1 MSSLSRDLYNI
12 TQSKIPDEKNQKYV
26 DNTLLYPVAKA
37 FLERFP
43 QYYDIIRTYEFSM
56 DAIPNVVGKTAVL
69 NEYITI
75 DKSTFVVF
83 KCNVE
88 NVRIYSPDTIE
99 AHHYSNFGY
108 IPTPNVAL
116 ASKGLYSAVMI
127 GDIHYTYALYHKSTN
142 FDNYTDIVNTINNS
156 STKTEF
162 SEVIPNGY
170 CVNIPI
176 PIGCKYCSLNHYDE
190 ATLIKSGEAMRELYG
205 FFVVD
210 GFVRYI
216 LPIYKKPFN
225 KPIIYKE
232 NYEERLSQTQTI
244 YTKEYEYENS
254 YYIVGAMV
262 APKNAHSGRGGQI
275 ANIPDFGFSLQLNH
289 PTMNADNNYGG
300 KKSKKLINFVP
311 IKFLFAAFD
320 CVTDEDMM
328 KYICPQ
334 MDNFGLIN
342 AVRQACLQGYKH
354 KEIIKNA
361 AIKLKGNTEYILY
374 AEPMTSY
381 TAKYIIGTAILSE
394 KTKTD
399 LLEKCNKNEN
409 DYKTLVVNTVSE
421 ILDTRFMP
429 GIGAIADLG
438 NEVDRNTAVCT
449 EIGNIIK
456 SLYEIGYGLEASQDK
471 TSLTNRR
478 IRNGQQM
485 IQEFKTFHNVRLREL
500 MLEIK
505 PLFQTAKDPRRLNEV
520 LKSKML
526 TIAKNISINQSKSL
540 INSFKG
546 TSKEQS
552 KIRTDLVKLKNQAFV
567 WNRLREIV
575 ISSDTKQV
583 GATVSWEHR
592 TVHQS
597 ELFFICPTQTPEAGA
612 NTGRFKT
619 PTLYTYLT
627 LSSNGKRLMDIIR
640 KTKEYVNNIRLAK
653 HPEIMYT
660 IRLNGNIC
668 GYIDQYEPVEN
679 LYKELMRARADG
691 RVEIDAS
698 IILNHT
704 LGRLDL
710 WTDTGRIVS
719 PFVNVANA
727 FDIEIVN
734 GSSKQNVVNEDSV
747 NKDVNGSSK
756 QNVVNEDSVNN
767 SSSTS
772 DSKQST
778 VNKLSANNLDLKCVV
793 KPKQEFKDWLSR
805 CAVTVD
811 AFDDGFKRGFVE
823 YFDPE
828 MCINNAVIAPS
839 MKEFLENATMYTH
852 CALPGH
858 IHGVVAA
865 LVSGLNMNAS
875 VRTALMTN
883 HVKQAIGPVLR
894 YPQLKY
900 IDDNN
905 ILIAPQVPIIRPCTY
920 DFLHMNETPFGHNV
934 IIAFMQEK
942 YNQED
947 AIIMNR
953 ASVEQGLLKIDSLCM
968 KEYKIDHNDEDFK
981 VPSGNITLNG
991 NPDSYAKLDPG
1002 TALPKRIGD
1011 TFFEGDV
1018 LIGKVNTSHEGE
1030 TDTSILN
1037 DRPDGKYPISASTRP
1052 LRCIVKNKVHTE
1064 SKIMK
1069 KVMFGQYR
1077 VPIVGDKFNSE
1088 HAQKGTCGIVMD
1100 PEQMPYNST
1109 GMRPDIIFNASN
1121 IFKRKTFGHIY
1132 CPMVEKLAALLGC
1145 PLDCTPY
1152 HTARS
1157 TEDLLELYKIMGLDD
1172 CGFETMYDPITGRP
1186 FTMRIFLANHY
1197 YERQSHLVEQ
1207 KLNVRNGGPRVPE
1220 TGQPMKGRKHH
1231 GGQSVDRMTFDCHIA
1246 SGICEM
1252 IRDIHLNQG
1261 SKIRI
1266 GICNRCKTT
1275 MGYYHGDRREYVCPC
1290 CGTHKDFIIR
1300 EIPPAS
1306 ALMFHIFNGLHISID
1321 YFENPKEW
1329 RKEEEMMKELSNM

>member
-1 MSSLSRDLYNI
+1 MSSLTKDLYNM
-12 TQSKIPDEKNQKYV
+12 TQDKIADENDERYM
-26 DNTLLYPVAKA
+26 NNALLYPVAKA
-37 FLERFP
+37 FLEKFP

-56 DAIPNVVGKTAVL
+56 DAIPNVVGKTAVCK
-69 NEYITI
+69 EYITI
-75 DKSTFVVF
+75 DKTTFIVF
-83 KCNVE
+83 QCNVE

-99 AHHYSNFGY
+99 AYQYSNFGY
-108 IPTPNVAL
+108 VPTPNVAL
-116 ASKGLYSAVMI
+116 SKKGLYSAVLV
-127 GDIHYTYALYHKSTN
+127 GDICYTYSIYHKSSA
-142 FDNYTDIVNTINNS
+142 FEGYSDIVNTVNNS
-156 STKTEF
+156 ATTTTF
-162 SEVIPNGY
+162 SNKVPNGY

-190 ATLIKSGEAMRELYG
+190 ATLIKSGEELRELYG
-205 FFVVD
+205 FFIVD

-289 PTMNADNNYGG
+289 PTMNTDSNYSG

-311 IKFLFAAFD
+311 IKYLFAAFD

-334 MDNFGLIN
+334 MDNFGCIN
-342 AVRQACLQGYKH
+342 AIRQACLQGYKH

-361 AIKLKGNTEYILY
+361 AIKLRSSGEYILY
-374 AEPMTSY
+374 AEPITSY
-381 TAKYIIGTAILSE
+381 TAKYIIGTAILSQ
-394 KTKTD
+394 KTKDD
-399 LLEKCNKNEN
+399 LLEKCNKNEQE
-409 DYKTLVVNTVSE
+409 YKTLVVNTVSE

-429 GIGAIADLG
+429 GIGCTG
-438 NEVDRNTAVCT
+438 NVDVDRNTAVCT
-449 EIGNIIK
+449 EIGNIVK

-485 IQEFKTFHNVRLREL
+485 IQEFKTFHNVRMREL
-500 MLEIK
+500 FAEVK
-505 PLFQTAKDPRRLNEV
+505 PLFQTSKDPRHINERLKNM
-520 LKSKML
+520 ML
-526 TIAKNISINQSKSL
+526 TIAKNISIAQSKSL

-552 KIRTDLVKLKNQAFV
+552 KIRTDLIKLKNQAFV
-567 WNRLREIV
+567 WNKLREIV

-597 ELFFICPTQTPEAGA
+597 ELFFICPTQTPESGA

-627 LSSNGKRLMDIIR
+627 LSSSGNKLMNII
-640 KTKEYVNNIRLAK
+640 KKSETYINNIRLSE
-653 HPEIMYT
+653 HPELMYT

-668 GYIDQYEPVEN
+668 GYVEQYGHVEK
-679 LYKELMRARADG
+679 LYKDLMQARADG

-698 IILNHT
+698 IILNHN

-727 FDIEIVN
+727 FEIEIVGSDAKSDVEHSVQSTMLTGGGQCGEHDVDHTGDHACGHTSLA
-734 GSSKQNVVNEDSV
+734 GSST
-747 NKDVNGSSK
+747 
-756 QNVVNEDSVNN
+756 N
-767 SSSTS
+767 SG
-772 DSKQST
+772 
-778 VNKLSANNLDLKCVV
+778 NLSLKCIV
-793 KPKQEFKDWLSR
+793 KPKQAFKDWLSK
-805 CAVTVD
+805 CTTSVNT
-811 AFDDGFKRGFVE
+811 FDDGFKQGFIE

-858 IHGVVAA
+858 IHGIIAA
-865 LVSGLNMNAS
+865 MVPGMNMNAS

-905 ILIAPQVPIIRPCTY
+905 ILISPQVPIIRPCTY
-920 DFLHMNETPFGHNV
+920 DFLHMNETPCGQNV
-934 IIAFMQEK
+934 IVAFMQEK

-953 ASVEQGLLKIDSLCM
+953 CSVEQGLLKIDSLCM
-968 KEYKIDHNDEDFK
+968 KEYKIDHNDEAFK

-991 NPDSYAKLDPG
+991 NPDSYSKLDPA
-1002 TALPKRIGD
+1002 TALPKRVGD

-1037 DRPDGKYPISASTRP
+1037 DRPDGKYPISATTRP

-1064 SKIMK
+1064 DNIMK

-1109 GMRPDIIFNASN
+1109 GIRPDIIFNASN

-1132 CPMVEKLAALLGC
+1132 VPMIQKIAALLGC

-1152 HTARS
+1152 HTART
-1157 TEDLLELYKIMGLDD
+1157 TEDIVKLFAKMGLDD

-1186 FTMRIFLANHY
+1186 FQMRIFMASHY
-1197 YERQSHLVEQ
+1197 WERQSHLVEQ

-1231 GGQSVDRMTFDCHIA
+1231 GGQSIDRMTFDCHIA

-1261 SKIRI
+1261 SKIRV

-1290 CGTHKDFIIR
+1290 CGAHKDFIIR

-1306 ALMFHIFNGLHISID
+1306 ALMFHIFNGLHIAID
-1321 YFENPKEW
+1321 YFENPREW
-1329 RKEEEMMKELSNM
+1329 RKEEEMMKAISNM